1 MLTIADDVAGKPRAA
16 GKWSRKEIVGHLIDS
31 AVNNQ
36 ARFVR
41 AQVQKDLVFDGYDQ
55 EAWVRVQRYQERPWA
70 ELVRAWQVYN
80 AQVAAIMRNA
90 SQAEI
95 ARARSPHNLDRIGFK
110 SLPPGTRSDAWL
122 SDARLRQSSAASR
135 RAGARRVASTRGHP
149 SATRLHPTIQTS
161 YRSRDRAGSET

>member
-1 MLTIADDVAGKPRAA
+1 MVEGRELASALTSIVEAAAARMLTIADDVAGKPRAA
-16 GKWSRKEIVGHLIDS
+16 GKWSRKQIVGHLIDS

-41 AQVQKDLVFDGYDQ
+41 AQMQQDLVFDGYDQ
-55 EAWVRVQRYQERPWA
+55 EAWVRVQRYEQQPWV

-95 ARARSPHNLDRIGFK
+95 DRARSPHNLDRIGFK
-110 SLPPGTRSDAWL
+110 SLPPGGEATLGFLMRDYVDHLQHHVAQVL
-122 SDARLRQSSAASR
+122 
-135 RAGARRVASTRGHP
+135 GA
-149 SATRLHPTIQTS
+149 
-161 YRSRDRAGSET
+161 

>member
-1 MLTIADDVAGKPRAA
+1 MVEGRELASALTSIVEAAAARMLTIADKVAGKPRAA
-16 GKWSRKEIVGHLIDS
+16 GKWSRKQIVGHLIDS

-41 AQVQKDLVFDGYDQ
+41 AQMQQDLVFDGYDQ
-55 EAWVRVQRYQERPWA
+55 EAWVGVQRYEQQPWV

-95 ARARSPHNLDRIGFK
+95 DRARSPHNLDRIGFK
-110 SLPPGTRSDAWL
+110 SLPPGAEATLGFLMRDYVDHLQHHVAQV
-122 SDARLRQSSAASR
+122 R
-135 RAGARRVASTRGHP
+135 GA
-149 SATRLHPTIQTS
+149 
-161 YRSRDRAGSET
+161 

>member
-1 MLTIADDVAGKPRAA
+1 MVDGRDLASALTSIVEAAAARMLTIADDVAGKPRAA

-41 AQVQKDLVFDGYDQ
+41 AQMQKDLVFDGYDQ
-55 EAWVRVQRYQERPWA
+55 EAWVRVQRYEQQSWA

-80 AQVAAIMRNA
+80 AQVAAVMRAA

-95 ARARSPHNLDRIGFK
+95 DRPRSPHNLDRIGFK
-110 SLPPGTRSDAWL
+110 PLP
-122 SDARLRQSSAASR
+122 
-135 RAGARRVASTRGHP
+135 AGADATLGFLMQDYVDHLQHHVAQVLEP
-149 SATRLHPTIQTS
+149 
-161 YRSRDRAGSET
+161 